1 MRITLNLATRPFA
14 DLAPALRRL
23 RIGMVVLAVLSLL
36 FLLGLHLF
44 DREAATARARD
55 HSLDGQ
61 IARVEGERMA
71 AEAFMNRPD
80 NARLLNQTEFLNQ
93 RFDEKAFSW
102 TLAME
107 AMETVLPAGVQV
119 TAIEPQRDK
128 DGHITVHVRVVGPR
142 DKADDLVANLERSRR
157 FLTPRIVGE
166 TAESSNGPA
175 QRQEPISPANRFDF
189 DLLADYNPPT
199 PEERVAAERAA
210 AKAAAKVKM
219 PVPAGIE
226 RPKHLAPAPVPAPAA
241 PQPAR
246 IAPPLAHTAPP
257 PAPDTPRLV
266 PAPVTPQSMG
276 RQPYTGST
284 PGPTGR
290 YFQNPTSGGPR

>member
-23 RIGMVVLAVLSLL
+23 RIGMAVLAVLCLL

-44 DREAATARARD
+44 DRQAATARDRD

-61 IARVEGERMA
+61 IARIQKERTA

-80 NARLLNQTEFLNQ
+80 NARLLKQTDFLNQ

-119 TAIEPQRDK
+119 TAIEPLRDK

-157 FLTPRIVGE
+157 FLQPRIVGE
-166 TAESSNGPA
+166 TAESTNGPN
-175 QRQEPISPANRFDF
+175 QRQEPISASNRFEF

-199 PEERVAAERAA
+199 PEERAAS
-210 AKAAAKVKM
+210 
-219 PVPAGIE
+219 
-226 RPKHLAPAPVPAPAA
+226 
-241 PQPAR
+241 
-246 IAPPLAHTAPP
+246 AHTATRTGRKGEE
-257 PAPDTPRLV
+257 PAPHGMAKPNPEGRAPTV
-266 PAPVTPQSMG
+266 PQQNG
-276 RQPYTGST
+276 RRPYTGPS
-284 PGPTGR
+284 PSQSPPSSPDGR
-290 YFQNPTSGGPR
+290 FFHNPTSGGPQ